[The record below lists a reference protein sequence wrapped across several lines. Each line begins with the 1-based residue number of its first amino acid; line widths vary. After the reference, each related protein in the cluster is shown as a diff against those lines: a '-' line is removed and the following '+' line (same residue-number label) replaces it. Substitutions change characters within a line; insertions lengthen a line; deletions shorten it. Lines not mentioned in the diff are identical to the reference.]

1 MPTWSDDEGRYW
13 CTTKA
18 GETVEIP
25 HAPVGLYEHC
35 QCICCLEGLEDKHPA
50 YCPVNKGPH
59 TCDGKSV
66 VGADGATG
74 IVDVNCSAC
83 GRSGS
88 FALDDVRV
96 NW

>member
-13 CTTKA
+13 YTTAA

-25 HAPVGLYEHC
+25 HAPVGLYKHC
-35 QCICCLEGLEDKHPA
+35 NCICCLEGLKEDHPA
-50 YCPVNKGPH
+50 YCPATKGKH
-59 TCDGKSV
+59 VLDGRSV
-66 VGADGATG
+66 VGADGAPG
-74 IVDVNCSAC
+74 VVDVNCSAC

-88 FALDDVRV
+88 FALDPDMV